1 MYKVH
6 LESYELSIVLS
17 VKKAKISRHMHTYI
31 FIYIFYT
38 WNRNPKLSKVVPSV
52 FSGVF
57 MIAPRS
63 SVRHMRKKSLQG
75 KKQNYLETNSEP
87 IGSMYGL
94 FTYI

>member
-1 MYKVH
+1 M
-6 LESYELSIVLS
+6 
-17 VKKAKISRHMHTYI
+17 HMHKYI
-31 FIYIFYT
+31 FHIFLPGT
-38 WNRNPKLSKVVPSV
+38 GTQICPNLSPV
-52 FSGVF
+52 FLLEFF

-63 SVRHMRKKSLQG
+63 SVRQNAKKSLHC